1 MLTTAALR
9 THIKFNNLQ
18 FGIKQAPTL
27 GMGPAFPPTLKG
39 VACVHNKNEN
49 GQAVVEFALVLPI
62 LLLLLCGIID
72 FGWIFGNQLLAN
84 NATRE
89 AARYT
94 AIHYYDSNTDN
105 DGVIAAG
112 IVASRAPTLSSP
124 SVETQ
129 ASGDSITVTVT
140 SQVSVLTP
148 LLSPLFN
155 NGECT
160 VRSVCTMRLE

>member
-1 MLTTAALR
+1 M
-9 THIKFNNLQ
+9 
-18 FGIKQAPTL
+18 
-27 GMGPAFPPTLKG
+27 
-39 VACVHNKNEN
+39 NKNEN
-49 GQAVVEFALVLPI
+49 GQAIVEFALVLPI

-94 AIHYYDSNTDN
+94 AIHYYDSNTDD
-105 DGVIAAG
+105 DGTIAAG
-112 IVASRAPTLSSP
+112 IVTSRAPTLSSP

-129 ASGDSITVTVT
+129 ASGDSVTVTVT
-140 SQVSVLTP
+140 SQVSILTP

-155 NGECT
+155 DGECT
-160 VRSVCTMRLE
+160 VSAECTMRLE